1 MGFLWALEWR
11 KKKFLGSF
19 HFRETWYWSR
29 RRGGGA
35 ALASR
40 EARANFFPG
49 FLGRSVWYQIYG
61 LFMGFSDMQSMTTPK
76 LPLKSYQHFKE
87 YKKLI
92 FFSQK

>member
-1 MGFLWALEWR
+1 MGSRMAQE
-11 KKKFLGSF
+11 KI
-19 HFRETWYWSR
+19 FRLFPFSR
-29 RRGGGA
+29 NVILKSKEGGGA

-40 EARANFFPG
+40 EASANFFPG